1 MLQDP
6 RIDQLHALASLFSA
20 NITQYKSTQYDEAN
34 TRTDFIDKL
43 FTLLDWDIANNQG
56 FSETYRDVVRE
67 DKVKIDGS
75 QKAPDYSFRI
85 GGVRKFFVEA
95 KKPAVNIK
103 DTAEPA
109 YQVRRYAYTAK
120 LPLSIL
126 TNFAEFAVYD
136 TRIKP
141 NKDDKASAAR
151 IFYCTFDQY
160 EQHFDFISSTFSKDA
175 ILKGSFDKYVEA
187 NKNKKGT
194 SEVDTELLAL
204 VEEWRMELAKN
215 IAKNNPALSI
225 YSLNTVVQR
234 IIDRIVFLRIAED
247 KGIEDE
253 NLLLTVAKTSDIYE
267 KLMLLFTKANVKYNS
282 GLFAYVNWID
292 KVRIDDKILSNIIVN
307 LYYPECPYEF
317 SVLPIEIL
325 GSIYE
330 RFLGKTIRFRSVK
343 GDTRTAIIEEKPEV
357 KKAGGVFYT
366 PQYIVDYIVQNTV
379 GEKMKNKTPDEI
391 AEIKICDPAC
401 GSGSFLVGAY
411 QYLLNYHLDYYT
423 QPKNVKSALKNGKIY
438 EACLPSL
445 REASFQSCKLTIEEK
460 QRILTTTI
468 YGVDIDSQA
477 VEVTKLSLYL
487 KLLENEGKEAE
498 GQLFKYSDKTLLPS
512 LEDNIKCGNSLI
524 GTDFYAQGDLALT
537 DDDRIKV
544 NCFDWEKEFPAIFKN
559 GGGTDAAGEKAG
571 EFASDRR
578 SAQTPNIKTNKDVGF
593 DVVIGNPP
601 YVFTRELMIDI
612 QKKYYYENYK
622 NTQFKLNTYI
632 LFSEKAYNILTSKGY
647 FGFII
652 PNNWLTLEYS
662 SEFRKFILEN
672 TGNIKIVTSED
683 KVFFNANVDVS
694 ILTYSKTRTDDVR
707 FFVLRDG
714 LVSQTGNDNIKNI
727 LQNHNY
733 ILNYKNDLYS
743 FLQSKIEKISIHLQ
757 KISEVKNGVQ
767 AYTVGEGTPKQ
778 TKNMKDNRVYH
789 GKKKVDKTW
798 IKYIDGVDVK
808 RYLLGWSGQYIKYGD
823 NLSRPR
829 KYELFTGE
837 RILVRQIPSKPPYS
851 ILATFIKDTIINDN
865 NSMIIKMFEDSLFSL
880 KFILGIINSKLISYW
895 FIHKF
900 GKLQRNIF
908 PQFKINELKEFII
921 PDIDL
926 TKKADKTKH
935 DHLVSLVDKILE
947 LKQKEATELNQ
958 QLKTMISRQIEGVDR
973 AIDKF
978 VYELYDL
985 DEEEVKIVEGD

>member
-1 MLQDP
+1 MHQVSHLD
-6 RIDQLHALASLFSA
+6 RLRGSISLFSA
-20 NITQYKSTQYDEAN
+20 NIAQYKSTQYDEAN

-103 DTAEPA
+103 DAAEPA

-151 IFYCTFDQY
+151 IFYCTFDRY

-225 YSLNTVVQR
+225 YNLNTVVQR

-267 KLMLLFTKANVKYNS
+267 KLILLFTKANVKYNS
-282 GLFAYVNWID
+282 GLFACVNWID
-292 KVRIDDKILSNIIVN
+292 KVRIEDKVLSNIIVN

-343 GDTRTAIIEEKPEV
+343 SDTRTAIIEEKPEV

-379 GEKMKNKTPDEI
+379 GEKIKNKTPNEI
-391 AEIKICDPAC
+391 TEIKICDPAC

-438 EACLPSL
+438 EA
-445 REASFQSCKLTIEEK
+445 AFQTCKLTIEEK

-512 LEDNIKCGNSLI
+512 LENNIKCGNSLI

-544 NCFDWEKEFPAIFKN
+544 NCFDWEKEFTAIFKAN
-559 GGGTDAAGEKAG
+559 GMNTA
-571 EFASDRR
+571 
-578 SAQTPNIKTNKDVGF
+578 GF

-601 YVFTRELMIDI
+601 Y
-612 QKKYYYENYK
+612 
-622 NTQFKLNTYI
+622 TY
-632 LFSEKAYNILTSKGY
+632 L
-647 FGFII
+647 
-652 PNNWLTLEYS
+652 
-662 SEFRKFILEN
+662 
-672 TGNIKIVTSED
+672 
-683 KVFFNANVDVS
+683 
-694 ILTYSKTRTDDVR
+694 
-707 FFVLRDG
+707 
-714 LVSQTGNDNIKNI
+714 
-727 LQNHNY
+727 
-733 ILNYKNDLYS
+733 
-743 FLQSKIEKISIHLQ
+743 
-757 KISEVKNGVQ
+757 
-767 AYTVGEGTPKQ
+767 
-778 TKNMKDNRVYH
+778 
-789 GKKKVDKTW
+789 
-798 IKYIDGVDVK
+798 
-808 RYLLGWSGQYIKYGD
+808 
-823 NLSRPR
+823 
-829 KYELFTGE
+829 
-837 RILVRQIPSKPPYS
+837 
-851 ILATFIKDTIINDN
+851 
-865 NSMIIKMFEDSLFSL
+865 
-880 KFILGIINSKLISYW
+880 
-895 FIHKF
+895 
-900 GKLQRNIF
+900 
-908 PQFKINELKEFII
+908 I
-921 PDIDL
+921 PDIIQDYFQRTYKYQDYQKDL
-926 TKKADKTKH
+926 YLIFLEKYSLLLKNSGVFGVIVSNTWLLSLTYKKIRLYMTNNYRWQKILHLPEKVFEAVVDTHVLIFEKAIPTNTYNCKIEICRDKTISPFH
-935 DHLVSLVDKILE
+935 ILSF
-947 LKQKEATELNQ
+947 LDIPKDGSPINITVNPKKRPIFDRIVKGCC
-958 QLKTMISRQIEGVDR
+958 QLKDCCHVYNGVKPFERGKGTPPQSEKIMKEKPYVIEGKKPDNQWSPLLR
-973 AIDKF
+973 GSLIHRYINKWNKN
-978 VYELYDL
+978 YW
-985 DEEEVKIVEGD
+985 VKYGQWLAAPRDPA